1 MDKGQIHIYTGN
13 GKGKTTAALGLSLR
27 AVCAGKKVFFGQF
40 IKGMDYSEL
49 KVVEYLP
56 GFEIQQFGRDCFIY
70 NEPKEEDILA
80 AREGLNIC
88 KEIIKNKDYDLVV
101 LDELN
106 IALYYK
112 LFPVEEVIEMLE
124 NRADKVEIVITG
136 RYAPQ
141 ELIDLAHLVTEMKE
155 IKHYYKTGL
164 KARLGIEF

>member
-49 KVVEYLP
+49 KAAEYLP
-56 GFEIQQFGRDCFIY
+56 RFEIRQFGRDCFIY
-70 NEPKEEDILA
+70 NEHKEEDILA

-88 KEIIKNKDYDLVV
+88 KEIIKNKDYDLVI

-124 NRADKVEIVITG
+124 NRADKMEIVITG

-141 ELIDLAHLVTEMKE
+141 KLIDLAHLVTEMKE
-155 IKHYYKTGL
+155 IKHYYKNGL
-164 KARLGIEF
+164 EARLGIEF

>member
-27 AVCAGKKVFFGQF
+27 AICAGKKVFFGQF
-40 IKGMDYSEL
+40 IKGMAYSEL
-49 KVVEYLP
+49 KAAEYLP

-124 NRADKVEIVITG
+124 HRADKMEIVITG

-155 IKHYYKTGL
+155 IKHYYKNGL
-164 KARLGIEF
+164 EARLGIEF

>member
-49 KVVEYLP
+49 KAAEYLP
-56 GFEIQQFGRDCFIY
+56 RFEIRQFGRDCFIY

-88 KEIIKNKDYDLVV
+88 KEIIKNKDYDLVI

-124 NRADKVEIVITG
+124 NRADKMEIVITG

-141 ELIDLAHLVTEMKE
+141 KLIDLAHLVTEMKE
-155 IKHYYKTGL
+155 IKHYYKNGL
-164 KARLGIEF
+164 EARLGIEF